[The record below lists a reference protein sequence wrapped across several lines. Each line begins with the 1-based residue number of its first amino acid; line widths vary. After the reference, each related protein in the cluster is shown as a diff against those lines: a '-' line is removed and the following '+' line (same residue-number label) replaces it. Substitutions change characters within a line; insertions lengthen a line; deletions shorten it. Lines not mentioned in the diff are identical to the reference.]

1 MLMGH
6 ALISADLQTTGNAGF
21 LQLCILPCAYQ
32 GLEEKEC
39 RSKLKGG
46 ANQRWGKL
54 APRGLLSNSCSSYLS
69 RCLVRDHLFGPVF
82 GNSSLCSRLL
92 EVHTPPSVELSSA
105 LASLMPMKKIQPLS
119 SSTYH

>member
-1 MLMGH
+1 MGH

-39 RSKLKGG
+39 RTKLKGG

-54 APRGLLSNSCSSYLS
+54 APGGYFLIHVVAVC
-69 RCLVRDHLFGPVF
+69 
-82 GNSSLCSRLL
+82 
-92 EVHTPPSVELSSA
+92 
-105 LASLMPMKKIQPLS
+105 
-119 SSTYH
+119 